1 MAIRVALITPP
12 LDASGGIGRLMSYV
26 VTAMPSEDVAI
37 TVLDPRGRS
46 RLPLLS
52 LFPLVRAWLTL
63 ILLGATRRVDV
74 AHINMSS
81 HGSSIR
87 KPVMMWTCRLFRI
100 PTILHLHASEYPEFY
115 AALPSVFKSLL
126 RITFSN
132 ADMVLVLGVS
142 WQRYLCDEL
151 RVPEAKVKV
160 LLNGAPGPPRL
171 DHPRSRGTD
180 PLKVLFLGRLCERK
194 GVRHMLEALGD
205 PRVRNESWIATLAG
219 DGASAPYRR
228 RAEEL
233 GLADRVSFSGW
244 VDSDE
249 ARAMLADTDVLVLPS
264 HAEGLPMSVIEA
276 FAHGVAV
283 VSTPVGAIPEILED
297 AVNGL
302 LVSPGDSAQLAQAL
316 LTILQDEPLRRRLAE
331 SGRRTWEDRLDI
343 SSFSQQLALFW
354 RELAE
359 PRADSLRHI

>member
-1 MAIRVALITPP
+1 
-12 LDASGGIGRLMSYV
+12 
-26 VTAMPSEDVAI
+26 
-37 TVLDPRGRS
+37 
-46 RLPLLS
+46 
-52 LFPLVRAWLTL
+52 
-63 ILLGATRRVDV
+63 
-74 AHINMSS
+74 
-81 HGSSIR
+81 
-87 KPVMMWTCRLFRI
+87 
-100 PTILHLHASEYPEFY
+100 
-115 AALPSVFKSLL
+115 
-126 RITFSN
+126 
-132 ADMVLVLGVS
+132 
-142 WQRYLCDEL
+142 
-151 RVPEAKVKV
+151 
-160 LLNGAPGPPRL
+160 
-171 DHPRSRGTD
+171 
-180 PLKVLFLGRLCERK
+180 
-194 GVRHMLEALGD
+194 MLEALGD